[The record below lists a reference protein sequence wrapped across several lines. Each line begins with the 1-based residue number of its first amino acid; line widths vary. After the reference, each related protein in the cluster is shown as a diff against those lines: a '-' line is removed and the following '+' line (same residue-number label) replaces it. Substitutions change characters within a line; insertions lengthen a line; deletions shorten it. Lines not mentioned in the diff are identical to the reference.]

1 MQLNH
6 SSNFS
11 GISLTYFLVIGY
23 LGHRLGDLAHD
34 LLGRLGVRRRR
45 LGQLAHDVPRRR
57 RRVAQEIRAG
67 LGDLRKDSQIPVPIT
82 VLLSV
87 LFQF

>member
-6 SSNFS
+6 GGRSL
-11 GISLTYFLVIGY
+11 LTYFLVVGY

-57 RRVAQEIRAG
+57 RVAQEVRAG
-67 LGDLRKDSQIPVPIT
+67 LGDLRKDSEIPVPIT

>member
-6 SSNFS
+6 GSR
-11 GISLTYFLVIGY
+11 SLAYFLVIGY
-23 LGHRLGDLAHD
+23 LGHRLGDLPHD

-45 LGQLAHDVPRRR
+45 LGQLAHDVPRR

>member
-1 MQLNH
+1 MQLTH
-6 SSNFS
+6 GSR
-11 GISLTYFLVIGY
+11 SLPYFFVIGY

-57 RRVAQEIRAG
+57 RVAQEVRAG
-67 LGDLRKDSQIPVPIT
+67 LGDLRKDSEIPVPFT

>member
-6 SSNFS
+6 SSNF
-11 GISLTYFLVIGY
+11 GGRCLTYFLVIGY

-57 RRVAQEIRAG
+57 RVAQEVRAG

>member
-6 SSNFS
+6 GSR
-11 GISLTYFLVIGY
+11 SLAYFLVVGY
-23 LGHRLGDLAHD
+23 LGHRLGDLSHD
-34 LLGRLGVRRRR
+34 LLGRLGVRCRR

-57 RRVAQEIRAG
+57 RVAQKVRAG
-67 LGDLRKDSQIPVPIT
+67 LGDLRKDSEIPVPIT

>member
-6 SSNFS
+6 GSR
-11 GISLTYFLVIGY
+11 SLAYFLVIGY

-45 LGQLAHDVPRRR
+45 RPGQLAHDVPRRR
-57 RRVAQEIRAG
+57 RVAQKVRAG
-67 LGDLRKDSQIPVPIT
+67 LGDLRKDSEIPVPIT

-87 LFQF
+87 LFLF